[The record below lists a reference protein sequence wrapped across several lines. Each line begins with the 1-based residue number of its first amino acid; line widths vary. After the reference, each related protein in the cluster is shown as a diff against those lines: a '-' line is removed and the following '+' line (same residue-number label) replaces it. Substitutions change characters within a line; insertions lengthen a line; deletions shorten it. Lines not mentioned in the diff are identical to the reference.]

1 MIPLGDINATVLP
14 LVTGNSRINFIYERT
29 FVKKNGEEKS
39 FRFETNEV
47 LEVLGED
54 VPLESPEIVLWIR
67 DYLNENTEE
76 ILN

>member
-14 LVTGNSRINFIYERT
+14 LVTGNSGINFIYERT
-29 FVKKNGEEKS
+29 FVKKNGESKS

-47 LEVLGED
+47 LEVLGDD